1 MIGRGGV
8 GCGQRGVVVGCGR
21 GRVGGIGNAAVGVG
35 GVGSGRLSYERK
47 PGNVEYKLKRRKLL
61 FSLRKNF
68 NDWAFGVAMVG
79 VVLMIVDREYIMS
92 EIGRVN
98 GVDIESNILSLT
110 LR

>member
-1 MIGRGGV
+1 MG
-8 GCGQRGVVVGCGR
+8 GCGR
-21 GRVGGIGNAAVGVG
+21 GRVGAGGGSGGVGV

-47 PGNVEYKLKRRKLL
+47 PANVEYKLKRRKLL

-79 VVLMIVDREYIMS
+79 VVLMILDRELIMS
-92 EIGRVN
+92 GIGKVDGAEIEFSTV
-98 GVDIESNILSLT
+98 SLT